1 MTLAPLVTPPLEPLS
16 LEGIDCFVIPIAF
29 GEMAGHGRARDAVRE
44 GFTRPA
50 DIDAAEVGPVE
61 RIFVPLWR
69 IEGSS
74 EAFHVGLT
82 SMQRRTGGVQLLPTG
97 GFKHLD
103 RTVLVL
109 ARRNFPIDPS
119 QRASIDL
126 ADARLAADLP
136 VDELERVVP
145 DVTREDA
152 ESVAHDR
159 FRRMVA
165 PSNALYAKIDVRIR
179 SASMVWLPL
188 YVVRY
193 RYAGEATHGVPGEY
207 HVAISARDGKLVS
220 ERRPPLLASLASR
233 VRSLF

>member
-1 MTLAPLVTPPLEPLS
+1 MVFAPLVTPPYEALS
-16 LEGIDCFVIPIAF
+16 LEGIDCFVVPVAF
-29 GEMAGHGRARDAVRE
+29 GEMAGHGRARDAVRS

-50 DIDAAEVGPVE
+50 DIDKAELSPIE

-69 IEGSS
+69 IEGTS

-82 SMQRRTGGVQLLPTG
+82 SIQRRGGPSLMPTG

-103 RTVLVL
+103 RTVLVA

-119 QRASIDL
+119 QHAAIDL
-126 ADARLAADLP
+126 ADARPLADLP
-136 VDELERVVP
+136 IDESERVVP
-145 DVTREDA
+145 DLPRVDA
-152 ESVAHDR
+152 ESEAHDR
-159 FRRMVA
+159 FRRLVA

-179 SASMVWLPL
+179 TAALVWLPL

-193 RYAGEATHGVPGEY
+193 RYAGEANQGVPGEY

-233 VRSLF
+233 VRSFF

>member
-1 MTLAPLVTPPLEPLS
+1 MGFAPLVTPPHEPLA
-16 LEGIDCFVIPIAF
+16 LDGVDCFVVPVAF
-29 GEMAGHGRARDAVRE
+29 GEMAGHGRARDAVRG

-50 DIDAAEVGPVE
+50 DIDKAELGPVE

-69 IEGSS
+69 VEGSS

-82 SMQRRTGGVQLLPTG
+82 SIQGQGRSRVLPTG
-97 GFKHLD
+97 GFRHLD
-103 RTVLVL
+103 RTVLVA

-119 QRASIDL
+119 QHTAIDL
-126 ADARLAADLP
+126 ADARPAADLP
-136 VDELERVVP
+136 IDESERVVP
-145 DVTREDA
+145 DVPRASA
-152 ESVAHDR
+152 ESEAHDR
-159 FRRMVA
+159 FRRLVA

-179 SASMVWLPL
+179 SASLVWLPL

-193 RYAGEATHGVPGEY
+193 RYAGEANQGVASEY
-207 HVAISARDGKLVS
+207 HVAISARDGKQVS